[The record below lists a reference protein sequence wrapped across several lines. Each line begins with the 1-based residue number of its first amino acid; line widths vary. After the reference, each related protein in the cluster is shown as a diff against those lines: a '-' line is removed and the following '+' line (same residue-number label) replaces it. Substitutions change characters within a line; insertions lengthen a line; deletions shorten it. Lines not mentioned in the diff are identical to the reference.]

1 MTCDGA
7 SIVFR
12 LLGGSE
18 DKQGF
23 EAKAKVITASLV
35 RKSIAIGQ
43 RRPAI
48 VPIPFDI
55 PIKIEAYLGAMSK

>member
-1 MTCDGA
+1 
-7 SIVFR
+7 